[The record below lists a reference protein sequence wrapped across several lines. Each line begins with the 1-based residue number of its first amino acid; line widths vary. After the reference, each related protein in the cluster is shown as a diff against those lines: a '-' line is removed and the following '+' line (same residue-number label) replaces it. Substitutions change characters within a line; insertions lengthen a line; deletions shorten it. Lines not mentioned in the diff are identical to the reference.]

1 MDHLATI
8 KRRLGPDHEHE
19 FEELKEWYEKAKSQA
34 NQAPEV
40 KNDVDY
46 EEGDQFLDQA
56 KELIEQKANMLKEK
70 LQNDVI
76 RRAEQDASYFVDQSV
91 VVQQAQAKEKETH
104 KVIMNDRISAEGL

>member
-40 KNDVDY
+40 KNGNDDDY

-56 KELIEQKANMLKEK
+56 KDMIEQKANMLKEK
-70 LQNDVI
+70 LQNDII
-76 RRAEQDASYFVDQSV
+76 RRAEQDA
-91 VVQQAQAKEKETH
+91 
-104 KVIMNDRISAEGL
+104 